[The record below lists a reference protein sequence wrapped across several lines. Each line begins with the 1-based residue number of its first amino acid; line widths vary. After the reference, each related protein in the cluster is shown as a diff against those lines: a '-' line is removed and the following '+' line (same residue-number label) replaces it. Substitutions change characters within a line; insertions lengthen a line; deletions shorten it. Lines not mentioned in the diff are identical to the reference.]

1 MVNVA
6 HSTVIATATTAQI
19 VAQAKAAAA
28 EFNGPIQTGAAVEQP
43 SLALVQ
49 CITDMGN
56 KQAEILREAAK
67 KIDESGA
74 LDAALASLVTA
85 TQKLNQTAAI
95 MVDAT
100 AILNKVGKFLDYG
113 TDAANAVKSVQK

>member
-6 HSTVIATATTAQI
+6 HSTVTATATTAQI

-28 EFNGPIQTGAAVEQP
+28 EYDGPIQRGTAVEQP
-43 SLALVQ
+43 SSELVQ
-49 CITDMGN
+49 NIIDMGK
-56 KQAEILREAAK
+56 KQAEILNEAAK
-67 KIDESGA
+67 QIDESGA
-74 LDAALASLVTA
+74 LDAALAGLVTA
-85 TQKLNQTAAI
+85 TQKLKQTAAI

-100 AILNKVGKFLDYG
+100 TILNKINKFLGYG